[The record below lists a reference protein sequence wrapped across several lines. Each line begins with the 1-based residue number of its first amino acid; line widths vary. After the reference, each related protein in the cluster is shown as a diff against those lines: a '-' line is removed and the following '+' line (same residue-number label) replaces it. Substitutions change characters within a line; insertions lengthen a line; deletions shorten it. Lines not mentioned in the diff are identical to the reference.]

1 MAQVVWETVLS
12 VAVGEE
18 IYNGKDLGGNSESK
32 GGTQNR
38 KERLTRRAS
47 NTLREAIDID
57 YVV

>member
-38 KERLTRRAS
+38 KERLT
-47 NTLREAIDID
+47 
-57 YVV
+57 